1 MGVFARL
8 ALLVLPALVGC
19 AGARQ
24 APFDVVQ
31 SYHGALREGRFG
43 EAYQLLSSEARR
55 TVSYDDFERAARD
68 NDDEVRETVRWLEQV
83 DPNAPVT
90 ARLDLGNGEN
100 VTLVEEGGGWR
111 LDPAV
116 LDFYGQRTPRQAVR
130 SFTRALDRRR
140 WDVLVRFAPRRVAE
154 QLTPDRLRDAWE
166 RGGDAD
172 DVQRMLTA
180 LRQSTERPIEVAGER
195 ATMTYGVGNR
205 FTMQLVREEGAWKVE
220 DPD

>member
-1 MGVFARL
+1 M
-8 ALLVLPALVGC
+8 LVAC
-19 AGARQ
+19 SAGRQ

-31 SYHGALREGRFG
+31 SYHSALRDGRYS
-43 EAYQLLSSEARR
+43 EAYQLLSADARR
-55 TVSYDDFERAARD
+55 ATTYDDFERVARE
-68 NDDEVRETVRWLEQV
+68 NPDEVRETVRWLEQV

-90 ARLDLGNGEN
+90 ARLDLGNGET
-100 VTLVEEGGGWR
+100 VQLVEEGSGWR

-116 LDFYGQRTPRQAVR
+116 LDFYGQRSPRQTVR

-154 QLTPDRLRDAWE
+154 GLSADQLRDAWE
-166 RGGDAD
+166 RGADAD

-180 LRQSTERPIEVAGER
+180 LRQSTERPIEVSGER

-205 FTMQLVREEGAWKVE
+205 FTMQLVREDGVWKIE

>member
-1 MGVFARL
+1 M
-8 ALLVLPALVGC
+8 LVAC
-19 AGARQ
+19 SAGRQ

-31 SYHGALREGRFG
+31 SYHSALRDGRYS
-43 EAYQLLSSEARR
+43 EAYQLLSADARR
-55 TVSYDDFERAARD
+55 ATPYDDFERVARE
-68 NDDEVRETVRWLEQV
+68 NPDEVRETVRWLEQV

-90 ARLDLGNGEN
+90 ARLDLGNGET
-100 VTLVEEGGGWR
+100 VQLVEEGSGWR

-116 LDFYGQRTPRQAVR
+116 LDFYGQRSPRQAVR

-154 QLTPDRLRDAWE
+154 GLSADQLRDAWE
-166 RGGDAD
+166 RGADAD

-180 LRQSTERPIEVAGER
+180 LRQSTERPIEISGER

-205 FTMQLVREEGAWKVE
+205 FTMQLVREDGVWKIE

>member
-1 MGVFARL
+1 ML
-8 ALLVLPALVGC
+8 CLPALLAC
-19 AGARQ
+19 SAARQ

-31 SYHGALREGRFG
+31 SYHSALREGRFVD
-43 EAYQLLSSEARR
+43 AYQLLSSDARR
-55 TVSYDDFERAARD
+55 TLSYEDFERIARD
-68 NDDEVRETVRWLEQV
+68 HPEEVRETVRWLEHV

-90 ARLDLGNGEN
+90 ARLDLGNGESIQ
-100 VTLVEEGGGWR
+100 LVEEGGAWR

-116 LDFYGQRTPRQAVR
+116 LDFYGQRTPRQCVR

-140 WDVLVRFAPRRVAE
+140 WDVLVRFAPRRIAE
-154 QLTPDRLRDAWE
+154 SLTPEQLRDAWE
-166 RGGDAD
+166 RGADAD

-180 LRQSTERPIEVAGER
+180 LRQSTERPIEITGDR

-205 FTMQLVREEGAWKVE
+205 FTMQLVREDGVWKVE